1 MKGNGHCTSN
11 MIFHPLCTTL
21 QPPVRLNNPF
31 YYEPDDLCR
40 LAMDQLVAYL
50 GGDPQQSFSAEGM
63 DENFRAEIDN
73 GKMFGV
79 LIVQNNG
86 KLGYLAGYSGQIVG
100 RSDWPDFVPAV
111 FDYLQP
117 DGYFKIHEAEI
128 SAINQHI
135 RELEQGKALQDAHKR
150 LEDLKAQQ
158 EKAVQEFKK
167 LHTSQQKEGE
177 SKEELIRRRQF
188 ENAEL
193 HRLRKKYRVSVVA
206 ALGEVDRM
214 ENEIRRLRQQRR
226 QKSDN
231 LQSWLFRQFR
241 LNNGKGDVKD
251 IEAIFHDYGL
261 LQGRKMVA
269 PAGSGECCEPKMLQY
284 AFLHGMQPVSM
295 AMFWW
300 GKSPKEEV
308 RRHLQCYP
316 ACSGKCKPLL
326 WWMLQG
332 VDVAPN
338 PLENNRHLELPIVFE
353 DEDICVVCKPSGMLS
368 VPGKSARESVYSL
381 MKSHCKDAEGPL
393 IVHRLDMATS
403 GLMVI
408 AKNWTAY
415 HCLQGQFLRHEVRK
429 RYVARLSRTVN
440 TEKGVLTLPLRPD
453 LDDRPRQMVDPVY
466 GKEATTFYQKIDDR
480 HVALYPQTGRTHQL
494 RVHCAHPDGL
504 DNPIEGDELYGQR
517 GRRLCLHAEQLTF
530 CHPRTGERMTF
541 EWKADFDREL

>member
-1 MKGNGHCTSN
+1 MKGSGHCTSN
-11 MIFHPLCTTL
+11 MIFHPLCTSL

-63 DENFRAEIDN
+63 DENFRAEIGN

-79 LIVQNNG
+79 LIVRNNG

-128 SAINQHI
+128 SAINRHI
-135 RELEQGKALQDAHKR
+135 RELEQGKALLDAHKR

-158 EKAVQEFKK
+158 EKAIQAFKASHPSK
-167 LHTSQQKEGE
+167 QKAGE
-177 SKEELIRRRQF
+177 SKDELIRRRQF

-193 HRLRKKYRVSVVA
+193 HRLRKKYRVSVEA

-214 ENEIRRLRQQRR
+214 ENEIHNLRQQRR

-251 IEAIFHDYGL
+251 IEAIFHEYGL
-261 LQGRKMVA
+261 LQDRKMVA

-338 PLENNRHLELPIVFE
+338 PLEDNRHLVLPIVFE

-415 HCLQGQFLRHEVRK
+415 HCLQGQFLRHEVKK

-466 GKEATTFYQKIDDR
+466 GKEATTFYQKIDER

-541 EWKADFDREL
+541 EWKADFDKEP

>member
-1 MKGNGHCTSN
+1 MKGSGHCTSN
-11 MIFHPLCTTL
+11 MIFHPLCTSL

-50 GGDPQQSFSAEGM
+50 GGDPQQSFSSEEM
-63 DENFRAEIDN
+63 DENFRAEIGN

-128 SAINQHI
+128 SAINRHI
-135 RELEQGKALQDAHKR
+135 RELEQGKALLDAHKR

-158 EKAVQEFKK
+158 EKAIQAFK
-167 LHTSQQKEGE
+167 TSHPSKQKEGE
-177 SKEELIRRRQF
+177 SKDELIRRRQF

-193 HRLRKKYRVSVVA
+193 HRLRKKYRVSVEA

-214 ENEIRRLRQQRR
+214 ENEIRNLRQQRR

-251 IEAIFHDYGL
+251 IEAIFHEYGL
-261 LQGRKMVA
+261 LQDRKMVA

-332 VDVAPN
+332 LDVAPN
-338 PLENNRHLELPIVFE
+338 PLEDNRHLVLPIVFE

-415 HCLQGQFLRHEVRK
+415 HCLQGQFLRHEVKK

-541 EWKADFDREL
+541 EWKADFDKEP

>member
-1 MKGNGHCTSN
+1 MKGSGHCTLN
-11 MIFHPLCTTL
+11 MIFHPLCTSL

-50 GGDPQQSFSAEGM
+50 GGDPQQSFSSEGM
-63 DENFRAEIDN
+63 DENFRAEIGN

-128 SAINQHI
+128 SAINRHI
-135 RELEQGKALQDAHKR
+135 RELEQGKALLDAHKR
-150 LEDLKAQQ
+150 LEDLKAEQ
-158 EKAVQEFKK
+158 EKAIQAFKASHPSK
-167 LHTSQQKEGE
+167 QKEGE
-177 SKEELIRRRQF
+177 SKDELIRRRQF

-193 HRLRKKYRVSVVA
+193 HRLRKKYRVSVEA

-214 ENEIRRLRQQRR
+214 ENEIRNLRQQRR

-251 IEAIFHDYGL
+251 IEAIFHEYGL
-261 LQGRKMVA
+261 LQDRKMVA

-338 PLENNRHLELPIVFE
+338 PLEDNRHLVLPIVFE

-415 HCLQGQFLRHEVRK
+415 HCLQGQFLRHEVKK

-541 EWKADFDREL
+541 EWKADFDKEP

>member
-1 MKGNGHCTSN
+1 MKGSGHCTSN
-11 MIFHPLCTTL
+11 MIFHPLCTSL

-50 GGDPQQSFSAEGM
+50 GGDPQQSFSSEGM
-63 DENFRAEIDN
+63 DENFRAEIGN

-128 SAINQHI
+128 SAINRHI
-135 RELEQGKALQDAHKR
+135 RELEQGKALLDAHKR

-158 EKAVQEFKK
+158 EKAIQAFK
-167 LHTSQQKEGE
+167 TSHPSKQKEGE
-177 SKEELIRRRQF
+177 SKDELIRRRQF

-193 HRLRKKYRVSVVA
+193 HRLRKKYRVSVEA

-214 ENEIRRLRQQRR
+214 ENEIRNLRQQRR

-251 IEAIFHDYGL
+251 IEAIFHEYGL
-261 LQGRKMVA
+261 LQDRKMVA

-338 PLENNRHLELPIVFE
+338 PLEDNRHLVLPIVFE

-415 HCLQGQFLRHEVRK
+415 HCLQGQFLRHEVKK

-541 EWKADFDREL
+541 EWKADFDKEP